1 MSRPVSVVIVLLA
14 AGFGLVACKKE
25 APPES
30 VPVSVSSQPTAA
42 APASATPAE
51 AADAGAE
58 GGTGTGDGGAPTSAV
73 PTATG
78 VQPPVKNQS
87 VDACCA
93 ALASAQSK
101 ETAARV
107 AERRA
112 AQICAGVAGRVK
124 SGETS
129 RAAGLTLIRGSLA
142 GAPTPPA
149 CR

>member
-1 MSRPVSVVIVLLA
+1 MSRPVSAVIVLLA
-14 AGFGLVACKKE
+14 VGLGLVACKKE

-42 APASATPAE
+42 APASATPTE

-58 GGTGTGDGGAPTSAV
+58 GGTGDGGAPTPGAV
-73 PTATG
+73 PTLTG
-78 VQPPVKNQS
+78 VQTPVKNQS

-93 ALASAQSK
+93 ALSSAQSK

-129 RAAGLTLIRGSLA
+129 RAAGLALIRGSLA

>member
-1 MSRPVSVVIVLLA
+1 MSRSLRAVIVLA
-14 AGFGLVACKKE
+14 AGLGLVACKKE

-30 VPVSVSSQPTAA
+30 VPVSVSGQPTAA
-42 APASATPAE
+42 DPAPAAPAA

-58 GGTGTGDGGAPTSAV
+58 GGTGDGGAAIPGAV
-73 PTATG
+73 PTSTVA
-78 VQPPVKNQS
+78 QPVRNQS

-93 ALASAQSK
+93 ALSSAQSK
-101 ETAARV
+101 DTTARI

-142 GAPTPPA
+142 GAPIPPS